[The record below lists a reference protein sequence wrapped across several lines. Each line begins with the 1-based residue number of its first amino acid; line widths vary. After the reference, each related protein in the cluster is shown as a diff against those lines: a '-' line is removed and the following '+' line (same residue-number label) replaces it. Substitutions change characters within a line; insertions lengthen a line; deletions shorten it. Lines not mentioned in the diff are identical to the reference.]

1 MVSLSRRPL
10 FSMRVVAQRLST
22 AQRNNASRLLSGY
35 TIGGKP
41 ENNGACF
48 QQPSRGK
55 SCNTPLKMLTIEIVF
70 RRSWTAAVNTCTPL
84 TCVQDV
90 GVISIDRGNNA
101 EAEEL
106 RNHAI
111 RKHRVDGLLL
121 NVYSQP
127 RGS

>member
-1 MVSLSRRPL
+1 MARAFNNRVGERAAIHRSKCSLSKSY
-10 FSMRVVAQRLST
+10 FDVV
-22 AQRNNASRLLSGY
+22 
-35 TIGGKP
+35 
-41 ENNGACF
+41 
-48 QQPSRGK
+48 
-55 SCNTPLKMLTIEIVF
+55 
-70 RRSWTAAVNTCTPL
+70 AAVNTCTPL

-111 RKHRVDGLLL
+111 RKHRVDGLPL